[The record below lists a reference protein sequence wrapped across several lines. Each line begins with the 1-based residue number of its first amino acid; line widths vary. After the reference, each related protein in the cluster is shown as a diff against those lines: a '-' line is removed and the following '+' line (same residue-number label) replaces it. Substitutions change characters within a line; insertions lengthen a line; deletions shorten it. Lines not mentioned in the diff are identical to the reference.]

1 MSRVAVL
8 VLLLMFS
15 AALPAA
21 TETDAEVQT
30 RIFNDYLKR
39 AQDGDRDARF
49 VVGHRYEV
57 GVGTNKNLEQAYY
70 WYGQAAEQ
78 GHPLAK
84 MKMDLYREQRD
95 AEARAKVESN
105 RAKEV
110 ANAMAEAAKSKHVA
124 EPRKPAKLAHEETPK
139 RPAKPAVAEAAAPVK
154 VATAAPAA
162 PEPAAPAI
170 NAADVVMT
178 GQWLRDQAPAE
189 YLPSSTTN
197 CLRTGTAE
205 VVCFS
210 DARLRDTGEATVTYM
225 VKSTLS
231 HFGKDGSFQINYVYN
246 VTDLEKKSSGRAQP
260 SDIELRTGWQE
271 PGRMAT
277 CRTNSEKSI
286 SCTTDRKLALQFS
299 RP

>member
-1 MSRVAVL
+1 MSRVVAL
-8 VLLLMFS
+8 MLLLLFS
-15 AALPAA
+15 AALPAE

-49 VVGHRYEV
+49 VVGHRFEI
-57 GVGTNKNLEQAYY
+57 GVGTAKNLEQAYY

-95 AEARAKVESN
+95 AEARAKVES
-105 RAKEV
+105 AHTKDV
-110 ANAMAEAAKSKHVA
+110 ANAMADAAKPRHVA
-124 EPRKPAKLAHEETPK
+124 ESHKPAKAAREEAP
-139 RPAKPAVAEAAAPVK
+139 RHVAKPPVVVPAVPVK
-154 VATAAPAA
+154 VAAAASAA

-210 DARLRDTGEATVTYM
+210 DARLRDTGEATITYM

-231 HFGKDGSFQINYVYN
+231 HFGKDGSFQINYMYN
-246 VTDLEKKSSGRAQP
+246 VTDLDKKTSGRAQP

-271 PGRMAT
+271 PGRVAN
-277 CRTNSEKSI
+277 CRTNSDKSI